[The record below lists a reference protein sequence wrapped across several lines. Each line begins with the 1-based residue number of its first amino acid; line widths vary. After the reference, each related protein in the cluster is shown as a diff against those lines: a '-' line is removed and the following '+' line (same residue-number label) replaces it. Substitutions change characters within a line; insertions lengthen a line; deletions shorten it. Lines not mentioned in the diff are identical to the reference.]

1 MYRRLLP
8 VEEVDLGLEVLVDE
22 RLTQLKQGTTG
33 QESSQSVGSRS
44 ILADS
49 SGKTKPR
56 VLSRGCVLNPSTP
69 QATNVFLWG
78 LLPWCSLLPS
88 NEKHRSG
95 HERACLAETYA
106 KVASPGRAPLHIQKN
121 PTQCALCLLPAASV
135 PCRRD
140 HLQRANPPP
149 PQHAD
154 CRLCVTL

>member
-69 QATNVFLWG
+69 QA
-78 LLPWCSLLPS
+78 
-88 NEKHRSG
+88 G
-95 HERACLAETYA
+95 HECFFMGAFALVLAPS
-106 KVASPGRAPLHIQKN
+106 K
-121 PTQCALCLLPAASV
+121 
-135 PCRRD
+135 
-140 HLQRANPPP
+140 
-149 PQHAD
+149 
-154 CRLCVTL
+154 